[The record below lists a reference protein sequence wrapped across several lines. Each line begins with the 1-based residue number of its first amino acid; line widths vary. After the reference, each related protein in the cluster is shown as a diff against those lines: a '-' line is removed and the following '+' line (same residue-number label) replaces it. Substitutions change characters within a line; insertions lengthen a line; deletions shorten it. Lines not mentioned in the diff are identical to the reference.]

1 MYMQQNRQ
9 KLKSSQVPLSKI
21 LLTNWLY
28 YKKWV
33 HYSTPKLLSN
43 SNLHSCMRNK
53 QWIFYNN
60 LSLFDQITN
69 LWIVKMITLKA
80 FTPIWG
86 NRASRNFITASRVY
100 SRMQETIK
108 NLQLYNYQ
116 QIQLLNNTVFIWLTV
131 MAF

>member
-1 MYMQQNRQ
+1 MQQNQQ
-9 KLKSSQVPLSKI
+9 KLQSSQVPLSKI

-60 LSLFDQITN
+60 LSLFDHITN
-69 LWIVKMITLKA
+69 LWIVKMIALKA
-80 FTPIWG
+80 FTSIWG